1 MNLGENIYRLRT
13 HRNLSQGDLA
23 NALEVSRQ
31 SVSKWENNSAVPELE
46 KLIRMAQLFGISLDE
61 LVDNSSP
68 QPSVLPQENTPP
80 RRLSIAQIIGMILL
94 GCGFLSLILLT
105 YLGTWVGFPGLGICL
120 AVPFI
125 ICGVICLTCQHN
137 LVYRCSL
144 AVYLLAW
151 SVVHIVLASGG
162 MWGVIAEVLLIVCCI
177 ALLLSTLLRM
187 RSDHLHLPVWCKILV
202 TVILAFSL
210 WISAAF
216 CFPTQDDSSI
226 TTESTSVETQAAR

>member
-13 HRNLSQGDLA
+13 QRNLSQGDLA

-61 LVDNSSP
+61 LVGNSSP

-151 SVVHIVLASGG
+151 SVVHIVLASSG

-216 CFPTQDDSSI
+216 CFPTQVDSSI